1 MARFKIEITGVVQG
15 VGFRPFI
22 YQLAVAHKL
31 TGNVCNTSGSVEI
44 EVEGPLSAIES
55 FIKDIPI
62 KVPAAAVIKTL
73 DSWEIP
79 EVHDEK
85 FTITKSKSREDEYQ
99 LLSPDLATCPECRK
113 EIFDKADRRFGY
125 AFTNCTN
132 CGPRFTIIDDIP
144 YDRPLTTMRGF
155 KMCPICQHEYEDPAD
170 RRFHAQPNACPVC
183 GPHLTLLD
191 KNGNKIEDDPIKNGA
206 LLLKQGQ
213 ILAIKG
219 LGGFL
224 LACNALDNAANQKLR
239 ERKHRPVKP
248 FAVMMKDIATV
259 KEYCHVNKD
268 EEELLTSTAAPIV
281 LLKLREKKKLAEMVA
296 PGLSEL
302 GVMLPYTPLHHLLLQ
317 ETDLPLVMTSGNITE
332 EPIVS
337 QNDEALKELSSIADY
352 FIIHN
357 RDISRRYDDSVTAV
371 YAGTKRL
378 IRRARGY
385 APFPVTL
392 SEKTAQILACG
403 SDLKNTFCLTRDN
416 YAFVSQHI
424 GDMENEKAN
433 TSFEKTIDD
442 YKRIFRIDPK
452 TIACDMHP
460 NYYSANYGRDYAEEK
475 KLKLIEVQHHH
486 AHIASVLAEHGIN
499 EKVLGVALDGTGYGT
514 DGKIWGFEFLNADL
528 AGFERVGH
536 LEYMPLPGG
545 DAAVKNPIRIGAAYL
560 YKTLGEI
567 PADIPALKEMTDYEK
582 SILCTQI
589 VKHINTVDTSS
600 CGRIFDAV
608 SAILGLCSHATF
620 EAEAAIA
627 LEEAAKKSYV
637 RNDSYQI
644 DTEIVDGCRVLRI
657 GNLLKEILKDMRDG
671 ISVNDIAMKFHISVK
686 DCIVYNVK
694 GLLKDN
700 YLSKAVFSGGV
711 CQNKLLLSMLL
722 EDLKQEGIEV
732 LTNEI
737 LPANDGCI
745 SLGQAAVASEKLRL
759 GE

>member
-22 YQLAVAHKL
+22 YQLAVSHKL

-44 EVEGPLSAIES
+44 EVEGPVSAIDG

-85 FTITKSKSREDEYQ
+85 FLITKSKSREDEYQ

-113 EIFDKADRRFGY
+113 EIFDKADRRYGY

-155 KMCPICQHEYEDPAD
+155 KMCPKCQHEYEDPSD

-191 KNGNKIEDDPIKNGA
+191 KDGNEIKDDPIKKGA
-206 LLLKQGQ
+206 LLLKEGH

-224 LACNALDNAANQKLR
+224 LACNALDNAANQRLR

-248 FAVMMKDIATV
+248 FAVMMKDIETV
-259 KEYCHVNKD
+259 KEYCHLDKD
-268 EEELLTSTAAPIV
+268 EEALLTSTAAPIV
-281 LLKLREKKKLAEMVA
+281 LLKLRKEKSLAELVA

-337 QNDEALKELSSIADY
+337 QNDEALKELSNIADF

-392 SEKTAQILACG
+392 AEKTSQILACG
-403 SDLKNTFCLTRDN
+403 SDLKNAFCLTRDN

-433 TSFEKTIDD
+433 TSYEKTIED

-452 TIACDMHP
+452 TVACDMHP
-460 NYYSANYGRDYAEEK
+460 NYYSANYGRDFAKEK
-475 KLKLIEVQHHH
+475 GLKLIEVQHHH
-486 AHIASVLAEHGIN
+486 AHIASVMAEHGIK

-514 DGKIWGFEFLNADL
+514 DGKIWGFEFLK
-528 AGFERVGH
+528 AGLDGFDRLGH

-560 YKTLGEI
+560 YKTLGKI
-567 PADIPALKEMTDYEK
+567 PEDIPHRGEALAHARNQHYFYE
-582 SILCTQI
+582 SE
-589 VKHINTVDTSS
+589 TV
-600 CGRIFDAV
+600 RFRVEAFFRDAEWLP
-608 SAILGLCSHATF
+608 S
-620 EAEAAIA
+620 E
-627 LEEAAKKSYV
+627 
-637 RNDSYQI
+637 
-644 DTEIVDGCRVLRI
+644 
-657 GNLLKEILKDMRDG
+657 
-671 ISVNDIAMKFHISVK
+671 ISVEPEVTDVF
-686 DCIVYNVK
+686 
-694 GLLKDN
+694 GG
-700 YLSKAVFSGGV
+700 AVAPRLVVGDA
-711 CQNKLLLSMLL
+711 
-722 EDLKQEGIEV
+722 E
-732 LTNEI
+732 TT
-737 LPANDGCI
+737 PANGGIRSTVRETRLDGSLPCCI
-745 SLGQAAVASEKLRL
+745 PSTWSPEIRCLSIPMEFPSQPT
-759 GE
+759 